1 LGTGAALAE
10 APLAGAALAG
20 AAFLAA
26 GFAAAVEKIKLYTMH
41 KQ

>member
-1 LGTGAALAE
+1 MAE